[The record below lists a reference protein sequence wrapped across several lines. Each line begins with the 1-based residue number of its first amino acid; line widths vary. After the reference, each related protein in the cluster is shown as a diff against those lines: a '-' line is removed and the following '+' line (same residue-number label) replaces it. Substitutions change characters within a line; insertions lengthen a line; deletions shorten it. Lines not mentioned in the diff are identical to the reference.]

1 MNKEAMML
9 NVTSRGM
16 AIGVWFAIVAVVAA
30 ITTVLL
36 GAVMTTGT
44 GLLLL
49 AACFVPPGIMLMV
62 WRGAPPA
69 TIAEVL
75 HEADRRTQQ

>member
-1 MNKEAMML
+1 ML
-9 NVTSRGM
+9 NPMSRGT

-30 ITTVLL
+30 ITTVVL
-36 GAVMTTGT
+36 GVVVTTGT

-49 AACFVPPGIMLMV
+49 GACFVPPAIVLIV
-62 WRGAPPA
+62 WRGAPPV

-75 HEADRRTQQ
+75 YDADGRGQQ

>member
-1 MNKEAMML
+1 ML
-9 NVTSRGM
+9 NTMSRGT

-30 ITTVLL
+30 ITTVAL
-36 GAVMTTGT
+36 GVVVTTGT

-49 AACFVPPGIMLMV
+49 GACFVPPAVMLIV
-62 WRGAPPA
+62 WRGAPPI

-75 HEADRRTQQ
+75 HEADRRGQP